1 MDVAMVYP
9 RFDNLGGA
17 ERFGLEV
24 MAEWTK
30 RHKVTLYAL
39 SVNKRLLEEYN
50 VEVDA
55 IECKVNVPGWRSNTL
70 TLMAAVKSM
79 SRMLGRHEL
88 YVLNTFPAHVIDR
101 HPNVWYPQEP
111 ARMLYDLYP
120 EILKRPDMTL
130 GRRLFMSAYF
140 PLLRSLDKRFNRSD
154 MMLANSRYSAEY
166 LGRVYGVKPQV
177 VYCGA
182 RPVEGGKGGSDYA
195 FSVGRLTYEKRTE
208 LAVQAAKEAQ
218 VKIKVVGTGPEEAA
232 LRKIGGADAEFL
244 GAVGKD
250 ELNRLYSNALCTVYA
265 PLREPFGLVPLES
278 MAAGTPVI
286 GGMTGGYTEVIEDG
300 VDGFLVEEEAG
311 HIAERIRWLID
322 NKAEYTGM
330 SARAMKKAGKYTW
343 AETADT
349 ILKEAQD
356 GA

>member
-9 RFDNLGGA
+9 RFDSLGGA

-24 MAEWTK
+24 MAEWSRK
-30 RHKVTLYAL
+30 HNVTLYAL
-39 SVNKRLLEEYN
+39 SVNRRLLEEYN

-55 IECKVNVPGWRSNTL
+55 VECKAKVPGWRSNTL
-70 TLMAAVKSM
+70 ALMAAVKSM
-79 SRMLGRHEL
+79 TGMLGRHEL

-120 EILKRPDMTL
+120 EILSRPMDA
-130 GRRLFMSAYF
+130 GRRMFMRAYF
-140 PLLRSLDKRFNRSD
+140 PLLRSLDRRFNRAD
-154 MMLANSRYSAEY
+154 MMLANSMYSAGY
-166 LGRVYGVKPQV
+166 LGSVYGTKPRV

-182 RPVEGGKGGSDYA
+182 RPVAGRKGGSDYA
-195 FSVGRLTYEKRTE
+195 LSVGRLTYEKRTG

-218 VKIKVVGTGPEEAA
+218 VRIKVVGTGPEEAA
-232 LRKIGGADAEFL
+232 LRRLGGADAEFL
-244 GAVGKD
+244 GSVGTD
-250 ELNRLYSNALCTVYA
+250 ELERLYSNALCTVYA

-286 GGMTGGYTEVIEDG
+286 GGRTGGYTEIVEDG
-300 VDGFLVEEEAG
+300 VDGFLVEENPG
-311 HIAERIRWLID
+311 SMAEKIRRLGD
-322 NKAEYTGM
+322 DKTLYALM
-330 SARAMKKAGKYTW
+330 SANARKKAGEHTW
-343 AETADT
+343 ARTAES
-349 ILKEAQD
+349 ILKEAAD